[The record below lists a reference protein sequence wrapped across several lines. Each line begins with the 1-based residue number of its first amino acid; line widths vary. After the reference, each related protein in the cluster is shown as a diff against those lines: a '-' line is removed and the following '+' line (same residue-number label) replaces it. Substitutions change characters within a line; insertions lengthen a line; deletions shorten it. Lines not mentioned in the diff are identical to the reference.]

1 MLITRYIHP
10 FTSCSNL
17 GGGGERVLWAA
28 IQYMQTNKPDIV
40 NVVYTGDIEATK
52 EQIINKVKV
61 RLSIQHFLY

>member
-1 MLITRYIHP
+1 MHITPYIRP

-28 IQYMQTNKPDIV
+28 VQYMQTNKPDIV

-61 RLSIQHFLY
+61 RLFIVHSLC